1 MRTIDKERWSEPD
14 YIVKRYMQSLKA
26 TMAYIEKHREHI
38 SKEELLDH
46 ILIVEHLVNRITQIK
61 PETSF

>member
-14 YIVKRYMQSLKA
+14 YMVRRYMQSLKA
-26 TMAYIEKHREHI
+26 TMAYIEKHREAI
-38 SKEELLDH
+38 TKEELLDH
-46 ILIVEHLVNRITQIK
+46 ILIVEHLVERIINLK

>member
-14 YIVKRYMQSLKA
+14 YMVRRYMQSLKA
-26 TMAYIEKHREHI
+26 TMAYIEKHRETI
-38 SKEELLDH
+38 TKEELLDH
-46 ILIVEHLVNRITQIK
+46 ILIVEHLVERIINLK